1 MGTKGPQLERKFPL
15 AAAAAPHLRCL
26 FLSNLLTKGPPATT
40 SQSQAAM
47 VEKSLG
53 VPANLVK
60 IFPWCK
66 IMTTFSNLTKF
77 GNSSRRLQDY
87 KFPAV
92 SSSQPLFR
100 CNVLRNMFCRYRCET
115 ASLIMLRMKGTGI
128 YSPLA
133 RTKAKAA
140 RARNRKPLLRFSR
153 FWKLLLCTEIAKESF
168 SLSRD
173 ITVVQLGWFAEFSV
187 TFASLD

>member
-140 RARNRKPLLRFSR
+140 RARETVNPFFVSLDSGNFCFAPKKQKSLSLSHATS
-153 FWKLLLCTEIAKESF
+153 LLCSWGG
-168 SLSRD
+168 SPNL
-173 ITVVQLGWFAEFSV
+173 V
-187 TFASLD
+187 